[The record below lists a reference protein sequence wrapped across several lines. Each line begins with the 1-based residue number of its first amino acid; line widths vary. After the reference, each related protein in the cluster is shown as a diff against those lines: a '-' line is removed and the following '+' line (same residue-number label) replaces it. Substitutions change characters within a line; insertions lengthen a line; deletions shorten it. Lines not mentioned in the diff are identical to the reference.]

1 MMHPDPNP
9 APNLNP
15 GSHPVAPNP
24 AHTPQDVPL
33 PSASPLHSACSVS
46 PSHVPDTSTAPASP
60 VSPTAP
66 IPRVSFGIIVLN
78 GEPFTRHCLRALY
91 PYAHEILVV
100 EGGSRHAAHACTP
113 DGHSTD
119 GTLQTLRRFVAEEDP
134 DGKVQLITREGFW
147 SEKDE
152 QSNAYATRATGD
164 WLWQVDIDEFY
175 RPEDMEAILARLAA
189 EPDITGAAFHTRNAW
204 GDLHTRVN
212 GLHLLAMGQVF
223 RRLFRWGRGYRYAT
237 HRPPTVLDPH
247 GRDLTQGR
255 WISGADMEARG
266 IVLYHYSLLFPR
278 HVEAK
283 CGYYESLSEGARRER
298 AWFEDGYM
306 RLNRPFHVFN
316 VSSQISWLEPWE
328 GAHPP
333 AVLDMM
339 QDIEAGRIA
348 EPLRPMTD
356 VHALVARPSY
366 RMMIRL
372 LRMTLPLYRLGLLAW
387 HRRPRWMSK
396 RTLRR
401 LRGGGA

>member
-1 MMHPDPNP
+1 MMPPDPASSPSPIAPDPVHTPHGEDVP
-9 APNLNP
+9 API
-15 GSHPVAPNP
+15 VP
-24 AHTPQDVPL
+24 A
-33 PSASPLHSACSVS
+33 
-46 PSHVPDTSTAPASP
+46 
-60 VSPTAP
+60 TAP

-78 GEPFTRHCLRALY
+78 GEPFTRYCLRALY

-100 EGGSRHAAHACTP
+100 EGGSPHAAHACTP
-113 DGHSTD
+113 TGHSTD
-119 GTLQTLRRFVAEEDP
+119 GTLETLRRFVAEEDP

-175 RPEDMEAILARLAA
+175 RPEDMEAILARLASDPA
-189 EPDITGAAFHTRNAW
+189 ITGAAFHTRNAW

-223 RRLFRWGRGYRYAT
+223 RRLFRWGGGYRYAT

-247 GRDLTQGR
+247 SCDLTHGR
-255 WISGADMEARG
+255 WISGAEMEARG

-306 RLNRPFHVFN
+306 RLHRPFHVFN
-316 VSSQISWLEPWE
+316 VSTQTSWLEPWD
-328 GAHPP
+328 GTHPP
-333 AVLDMM
+333 AILEMM
-339 QDIEAGRIA
+339 QDIQAGRIV
-348 EPLRPMTD
+348 ETLRPMVD
-356 VHALVARPSY
+356 AHALVARPSY
-366 RMMIRL
+366 RMMTRL
-372 LRMTLPLYRLGLLAW
+372 LRLTLPLYRLGLLAW
-387 HRRPRWMSK
+387 HRRPKWMTK

-401 LRGGGA
+401 LLGGGA